1 MSSADGIWTRASSSG
16 RQRISG
22 PGPNTRRKGGFTVV
36 IIADGQPAVFVA
48 PRERTQRATLR
59 QGDVRLEPG
68 EVRRIARAGQRLRV
82 VAGGAWVTFAGQDAI
97 VLAGQTI
104 ALEPGTDAA
113 VVSALGDEP
122 LVYRVIGTENSE

>member
-1 MSSADGIWTRASSSG
+1 
-16 RQRISG
+16 
-22 PGPNTRRKGGFTVV
+22 
-36 IIADGQPAVFVA
+36 VFVA